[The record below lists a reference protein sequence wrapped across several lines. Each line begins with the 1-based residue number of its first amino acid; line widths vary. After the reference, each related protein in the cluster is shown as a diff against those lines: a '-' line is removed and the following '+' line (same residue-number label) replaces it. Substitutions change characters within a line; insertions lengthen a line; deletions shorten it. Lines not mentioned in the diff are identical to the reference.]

1 MKKILAI
8 LMAAAITLTAV
19 GCGDKEN
26 STADETKEIT
36 ASAEADND
44 SSASD
49 TESEAEKLDDAD
61 KTAQIGEDLR
71 NEFFIMNVVEAYRM
85 NSVSGYV
92 PNDPNY
98 EYLAVHVAVKSVF
111 TETINVGT
119 YDFDVV
125 WGDTEAEMAYA
136 IEQDDFG
143 FDGYPY
149 SQDLEYREMAEGNV
163 FFLVPKD
170 AETLY
175 FRYVEIYEDDSV
187 GKIYQVEL
195 KDLGYLED
203 PYEPAFTG
211 AAIGDK
217 MSTTVFDM
225 TVNGVRTVD
234 TVGSYTTADLEEGF
248 KFIAVDVTIEGTAA
262 EAVETGAY
270 YFSVYW
276 GEGDEEYSY
285 ALIEDDVVDMP
296 ANVDVAAG
304 DTIRGEMFFV
314 VPTETEFLDFYYFDL
329 YDENLA
335 DYVVPLGN
343 SANIA

>member
-8 LMAAAITLTAV
+8 LMAAAVTLTAV

-26 STADETKEIT
+26 STVNETED
-36 ASAEADND
+36 AVVSAEADNN
-44 SSASD
+44 AEGGN
-49 TESEAEKLDDAD
+49 ESEAEKLDEAD
-61 KTAQIGEDLR
+61 KTGKIGDDLR
-71 NEFFIMNVVEAYRM
+71 TEFFTMNVVEAYRM

-98 EYLAVHVAVKSVF
+98 EYLAVHVAVKSTF

-125 WGDTEAEMAYA
+125 WGETESEMAYA
-136 IEQDDFG
+136 IEEEGFG

-149 SQDLEYREMAEGNV
+149 SQDLKFHEKAEGNV

-175 FRYVEIYEDDSV
+175 FRYVAIFEDDSI
-187 GKIYQVEL
+187 GDIYQVEL

-211 AAIGDK
+211 AAVGDK

-234 TVGSYTTADLEEGF
+234 TVGDYTQADLEDGY
-248 KFIAVDVTIEGTAA
+248 KFIAVDMTIEGTSA
-262 EAVETGAY
+262 EPVETGAY

-276 GEGDEEYSY
+276 GEGDEDYCY
-285 ALIEDDVVDMP
+285 ALIEENVVDFP
-296 ANVDVAAG
+296 AQANIAAG
-304 DTIRGEMFFV
+304 ETLSGEMFFV
-314 VPTETEFLDFYYFDL
+314 VPTETEYIDFYYFDL

-343 SANIA
+343 SASIA